1 MSSQTSS
8 RRRRGASGSVL
19 CSRSVECLLLTQ
31 FLLLRVGFAAAG
43 ELLFDFANETHDD
56 SMCVMI
62 VGPVG
67 VRVRVCEGKVWLVKE
82 I

>member
-1 MSSQTSS
+1 M
-8 RRRRGASGSVL
+8 A
-19 CSRSVECLLLTQ
+19 
-31 FLLLRVGFAAAG
+31 FAAAG

-67 VRVRVCEGKVWLVKE
+67 VCVCVCVREKCGL
-82 I
+82 